1 MSDVSVRQAVVADA
15 ATIAVFN
22 LRMAWETEELR
33 LDPTRVERGV
43 HGIFEVPS
51 RGTYFVAERAGRV
64 VGCLLVTHEWSDW
77 RDGDMWWIQ
86 SVYVDAEARRHG
98 VFKAMHA
105 HVRAAAVA
113 AEVVALRLYV
123 EKHNQRAKQTYAALG
138 MKVTDYDIMHEAL

>member
-1 MSDVSVRQAVVADA
+1 MSDLLVREATVADA

-22 LRMAWETEELR
+22 LRMAWETERLR

-43 HGIFEVPS
+43 RGVFAVAA
-51 RGTYFVAERAGRV
+51 RGTYFVAEVGGRV

-86 SVYVDAEARRHG
+86 SVYVHDDARRRG

-105 HVRAAAVA
+105 HVRAKAADA
-113 AEVVALRLYV
+113 GVVALRLYV
-123 EKHNQRAKQTYAALG
+123 ERHNERAKATYAALG
-138 MKVTDYDIMHEAL
+138 MTLADYDVMHETL

>member
-1 MSDVSVRQAVVADA
+1 MSDVSVRRATARDA

-22 LRMAWETEELR
+22 LRMAWETEQLR

-43 HGIFEVPS
+43 AAVFAEAS
-51 RGTYFVAERAGRV
+51 RGTYFVAEWGGRV
-64 VGCLLVTHEWSDW
+64 VGCLLVTREWSDW

-86 SVYVDAEARRHG
+86 SVYVDAEARRQG

-113 AEVVALRLYV
+113 AGVVALRLYV
-123 EKHNQRAKQTYAALG
+123 ERHNERAKRTYASLG
-138 MKVTDYDIMHEAL
+138 MSLTEYDIMHEPL